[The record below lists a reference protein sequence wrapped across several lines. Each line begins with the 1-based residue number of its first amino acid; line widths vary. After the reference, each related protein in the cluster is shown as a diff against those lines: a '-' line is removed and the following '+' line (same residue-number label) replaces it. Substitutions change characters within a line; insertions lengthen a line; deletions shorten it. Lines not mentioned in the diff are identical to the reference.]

1 MSIPKADKDIRQKAL
16 DLLSRRE
23 HSRRELFLKLCR
35 YDFSSEE
42 IDRVLNEIQNENLLS
57 EDRFIE
63 SFIRARRSKG
73 HGPLKICAELQ
84 NRGIDPSRIFVSE
97 EWLETDWQER
107 ADAVRIKRF
116 GEPVPVSRIAQAK
129 QGRYLQQRGFTIAQ
143 IRKIFQSIK

>member
-1 MSIPKADKDIRQKAL
+1 MSKCVNIRQKAL
-16 DLLSRRE
+16 GFLSRRE

-42 IDRVLNEIQNENLLS
+42 INKVLNEIENENLLS
-57 EDRFIE
+57 EDRFI
-63 SFIRARRSKG
+63 SNFIRARRSKG
-73 HGPLKICAELQ
+73 QGPLKICAELQ
-84 NRGIDPSRIFVSE
+84 NRGIDPTQIFMSE

-116 GEPVPVSRIAQAK
+116 GESVPVSRIEQAK

-143 IRKIFQSIK
+143 IRKMFN